1 MMGDRGDA
9 LSRERAKGP
18 SSGLDRY
25 ALMPRPVKAIFLVT
39 NTVAVVLFIFAW
51 FAIPIGGVVLS
62 GAPYYFLLFALLSV
76 NVFVGL
82 RPTPRSRG
90 PIGWYDYVLS
100 SILTACF
107 IYLTVNGKI
116 IAMRMWEPPPT
127 LFHLALAVV
136 IALLAL
142 EAARRIAGWAYV
154 VMLVIMATYPLIADR
169 MPGVLFG
176 FPFSFAEVMGDYAY
190 GANGIMGLP
199 GQILGELIPAFLLFA
214 AVMVGMGGGDF
225 FLQLA
230 MALAGRFRGGPAKV
244 AVVASGFFGA
254 LSGSAVVNIVSTG
267 SFTIP
272 AMKRLGYPPHY
283 AGAIEACASTGGAIM
298 PPILGG
304 LVFLASMISG
314 IPYADFVVAIVIPA
328 FLYYFSLLVQV
339 DSYAAQT
346 GLKGLSKNELPSV
359 GPILKNGWMFL
370 VALSFLAAGLV
381 YFRWGAI
388 SAVYAA
394 GLLFLLLFTNRSTL
408 PTWRRI
414 ERAIV
419 NFSGLLNFVVGIFLS
434 LGLVFVGLFKTGM
447 AGALTAWIVN
457 TAGGNLYLVLIV
469 GVVFTLIMG
478 MVGLETL
485 AYIFLAVTMAPAM
498 VTMGNIP
505 PTAAHL
511 FIICF
516 AILGG
521 ITPPVAINAFV
532 AAGIAG
538 APPMKTAF
546 TAVRLG
552 VVLVF
557 IPFFFVLQPALVM
570 QGTVLQIIYSFLV
583 AMLGIYLLAS
593 GIEGFLVK
601 AGRLPVLGRLF
612 VAAGGFLVAFPETFT
627 TILGVVIA
635 LVGVVISVG
644 HRKWARSV
652 SSVV

>member
-1 MMGDRGDA
+1 
-9 LSRERAKGP
+9 
-18 SSGLDRY
+18 
-25 ALMPRPVKAIFLVT
+25 
-39 NTVAVVLFIFAW
+39 
-51 FAIPIGGVVLS
+51 
-62 GAPYYFLLFALLSV
+62 LLSF
-76 NVFVGL
+76 NVFMGL

-90 PIGWYDYVLS
+90 PVGWYDYVLS
-100 SILTACF
+100 TILTACF
-107 IYLTVNGKI
+107 IYLTINGKI

-127 LFHLALAVV
+127 LFHLALATT
-136 IALLAL
+136 IAILAL
-142 EAARRIAGWAYV
+142 EAARRIAGWPYV
-154 VMLVIMATYPLIADR
+154 AMLVVLATYPLIADR

-176 FPFSFAEVMGDYAY
+176 YPFTFAQVMGDYAY

-225 FLQLA
+225 FLRLA
-230 MALAGRFRGGPAKV
+230 TALAGRFRGGPAKI

-254 LSGSAVVNIVSTG
+254 LSGSAVVNIVGTG
-267 SFTIP
+267 AFTIP

-283 AGAIEACASTGGAIM
+283 AGAIEACASTGGAIT

-328 FLYYFSLLVQV
+328 FLYYFGLLIQV
-339 DSYAAQT
+339 DAYAART
-346 GLKGLSKNELPSV
+346 GLKGLPRNELPAFA
-359 GPILKNGWMFL
+359 PILKDGWMFL
-370 VALSFLAAGLV
+370 VALLFLAAGLV

-388 SAVYAA
+388 SAVYAV
-394 GLLFLLLFTNRSTL
+394 GLLLLLLCTNKRTF

-414 ERAIV
+414 ERAVV

-457 TAGGNLYLVLIV
+457 TAGGNLYLVLLV

-485 AYIFLAVTMAPAM
+485 AYVFLAVTMAPAM
-498 VTMGNIP
+498 VKMGGIP
-505 PTAAHL
+505 ETAAHL

-521 ITPPVAINAFV
+521 LTPPVAINAFV
-532 AAGIAG
+532 AASIAG

-552 VVLVF
+552 IVLVF
-557 IPFFFVLQPALVM
+557 VPLFFVLQPALVM
-570 QGTVLQIIYSFLV
+570 QGTPLQIISSFLI
-583 AMLGIYLLAS
+583 ALLGIYLLAS
-593 GIEGFLVK
+593 GIEGFLIKV
-601 AGRLPVLGRLF
+601 GQLSMLERLL
-612 VAAGGFLVAFPETFT
+612 VAAGGFFIAFPETLT
-627 TILGVVIA
+627 TIIGVSMALAGVAISLG
-635 LVGVVISVG
+635 
-644 HRKWARSV
+644 RRWWARRV
-652 SSVV
+652 SSLVTRH